1 MCVIK
6 ALLQGFSGV
15 FRGFQGFSDRRFE
28 RFTETSTTKWC
39 PEATLDTSLESITY
53 EQKCHRAVPR
63 TGCHM
68 RIKEEPSLKAQ

>member
-39 PEATLDTSLESITY
+39 PEATLDTY
-53 EQKCHRAVPR
+53 
-63 TGCHM
+63 
-68 RIKEEPSLKAQ
+68 